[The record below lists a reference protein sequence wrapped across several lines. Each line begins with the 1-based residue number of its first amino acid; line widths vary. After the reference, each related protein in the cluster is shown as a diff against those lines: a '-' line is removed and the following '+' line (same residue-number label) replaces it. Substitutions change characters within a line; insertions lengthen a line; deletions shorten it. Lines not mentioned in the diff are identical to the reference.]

1 MFYNPHISSLAFLST
16 STHPTSLKSSALIV
30 IPRII
35 VRPSTPLPLDS
46 LHRRDIC
53 NLTFHKQGVR
63 AGIADA
69 NRVLGSTAPEAEKAE
84 ARIELEV
91 FEGLQAALAK

>member
-1 MFYNPHISSLAFLST
+1 MMSIPSQQPPSNLDTGITLVLNST
-16 STHPTSLKSSALIV
+16 SMTSYCQILVWPIQ
-30 IPRII
+30 
-35 VRPSTPLPLDS
+35 
-46 LHRRDIC
+46 
-53 NLTFHKQGVR
+53 NVR

-91 FEGLQAALAK
+91 YEGLQAALAK